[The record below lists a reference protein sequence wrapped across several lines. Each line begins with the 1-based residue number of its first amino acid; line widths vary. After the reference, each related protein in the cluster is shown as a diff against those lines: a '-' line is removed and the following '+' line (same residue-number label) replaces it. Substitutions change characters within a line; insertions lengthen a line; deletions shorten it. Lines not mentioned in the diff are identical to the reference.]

1 MARSAGRRAS
11 LPSVLAITDVAYKD
25 DVARA
30 ACVLAR
36 DWTATRPVRSFTAL
50 RTPVADYVPGS
61 FWQRELPVLV
71 ALLAGVEA
79 DVVVVDGYVWLD
91 DQGRKG
97 LGAHLHDAIGR
108 PVVGVAKSA
117 FDGAAF
123 ARQVLRGTST
133 RPLYVT
139 AVGVDVDE
147 AAEAVRTMA
156 GSHRLPTLLTMAD
169 RLARFGG

>member
-1 MARSAGRRAS
+1 VT
-11 LPSVLAITDVAYKD
+11 LLAVTDVAYKD

-36 DWTATRPVRSFTAL
+36 GWTASRPVRSFTAL

-71 ALLAGVEA
+71 ALLDGVEA

-97 LGAHLHDAIGR
+97 LGAHLHDAIGK
-108 PVVGVAKSA
+108 PVVGVAKTA
-117 FDGAAF
+117 FDGSA
-123 ARQVLRGTST
+123 ARQVLRGESA

-156 GSHRLPTLLTMAD
+156 GSHRIPTLLTLAD
-169 RLARFGG
+169 RLARFGE